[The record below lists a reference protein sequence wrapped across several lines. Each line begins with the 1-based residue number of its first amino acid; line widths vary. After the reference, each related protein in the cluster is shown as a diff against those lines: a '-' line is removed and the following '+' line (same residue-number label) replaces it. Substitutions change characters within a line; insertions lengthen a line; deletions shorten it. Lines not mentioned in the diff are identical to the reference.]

1 MTIMTASN
9 RAMPFSLTRSAYP
22 WLIVC
27 CGMLFYCYNYFL
39 RVSPSVMQNELT
51 QSFHINAYQFGTLAA
66 FYYYAYTPMQVPA
79 GMIYD
84 KFGVRFVLCAA
95 CLMAVVGL
103 SVFITADSFAMAGF
117 GRCLIGLGTAFAY
130 IGTLKL
136 ASIWLPANRFATV
149 AGLTTAI
156 GMTSGALSQKYLA
169 HFVEVLGYQ
178 GALRTA
184 LVAGVILSAIIMILV
199 RNRPT
204 SEATHSY
211 DMQTPINVK
220 QLFHALRLISINPQ
234 MWLIG
239 IIGCLL
245 YLPSSVFL
253 DLWGIPYLKTVY
265 QLTADQAVAISSY
278 TFYGWII
285 SGPIIGLISDKIK
298 RRRMPL
304 TFTGF
309 FAALLLCV
317 VFYVPGGISLSNL
330 YLIFF
335 MIGFCCGAHPLCFAL
350 GKESNPIQISGTAV
364 AVTNMLIMA
373 GGAIFQ
379 PVVGKL
385 LDLHSTSPIGANGLP
400 VYSASDYTFALSV
413 VPIGVALGIFLSVFL
428 KETYCESQA
437 SEENE
442 RLFSSNNETPELS
455 PLAANVEFA
464 TEVEGK

>member
-1 MTIMTASN
+1 MIVSDRGTMSS
-9 RAMPFSLTRSAYP
+9 FFKSAYP

-39 RVSPSVMQNELT
+39 RVSPSVMQSDLS
-51 QSFHINAYQFGTLAA
+51 QSFHITAYQFGTLAA
-66 FYYYAYTPMQVPA
+66 FYYYAYTPMQLPA

-95 CLMAVVGL
+95 CLIAVIGL
-103 SVFITADSFAMAGF
+103 SVFISANSLIIASL
-117 GRCLIGLGTAFAY
+117 GRLLIGLGTAFAY

-136 ASIWLPANRFATV
+136 ASIWLPSNRFATV

-156 GMTSGALSQKYLA
+156 GMTSGALSQKYLTQV
-169 HFVEVLGYQ
+169 VEMIGYKQ
-178 GALRTA
+178 ALHSA
-184 LVAGVILSAIIMILV
+184 VIAGIILSGIIVLLV
-199 RNRPT
+199 RNRPKNQAV
-204 SEATHSY
+204 SLNE
-211 DMQTPINVK
+211 MQTPMNIK
-220 QLFHALRLISINPQ
+220 QLAGAIRIIFTNPQ

-253 DLWGIPYLKTVY
+253 DLWGIPYLKAVY
-265 QLTADQAVAISSY
+265 NLTSAQAVAISSC

-285 SGPIIGLISDKIK
+285 SGPIIGALSDKIK

-304 TFTGF
+304 TITGF
-309 FAALLLCV
+309 FAALLLCI
-317 VFYVPGGISLSNL
+317 VFYLPGIHSSELPI
-330 YLIFF
+330 IFF

-350 GKESNPIQISGTAV
+350 GKESNPIQISGTSV

-385 LDLHSTSPIGANGLP
+385 LDLHTKSPIGVDGLP
-400 VYSASDYTFALSV
+400 VYTGNDYVFALSV
-413 VPIGVALGIFLSVFL
+413 VPIGVAIGIFLSIFL

-437 SEENE
+437 SEVHQRIFNPRIEIE
-442 RLFSSNNETPELS
+442 AETC
-455 PLAANVEFA
+455 
-464 TEVEGK
+464 

>member
-1 MTIMTASN
+1 MIATN
-9 RAMPFSLTRSAYP
+9 RVSTPSFLRSAYP

-27 CGMLFYCYNYFL
+27 CGMMFYCYNYFL

-51 QSFHINAYQFGTLAA
+51 HAFHINAYQFGTLAA

-95 CLMAVVGL
+95 CLLAVIGL
-103 SVFITADSFAMAGF
+103 GVFVSANNYATAEI
-117 GRCLIGLGTAFAY
+117 GRFMIGLGTAFSY

-156 GMTSGALSQKYLA
+156 GMTSGALSQKYLTKI
-169 HFVEVLGYQ
+169 VETIGYKA
-178 GALRTA
+178 ALNSA
-184 LVAGVILSAIIMILV
+184 LMAGIFLSAMLVILV
-199 RNRPT
+199 RNRPKT
-204 SEATHSY
+204 VVDAETE
-211 DMQTPINVK
+211 MQTPVNMS
-220 QLFHALRLISINPQ
+220 QLFAALRVISTNPQ

-253 DLWGIPYLKTVY
+253 DLWGIPYLKAVY
-265 QLTADQAVAISSY
+265 QLTPDQAVAISGY

-285 SGPIIGLISDKIK
+285 SGPIIGAISDRI
-298 RRRMPL
+298 RRRRAPL

-309 FAALLLCV
+309 FAAALLCA
-317 VFYVPGGISLSNL
+317 VFYLPGIPVSGL

-350 GKESNPIQISGTAV
+350 GKENNPIQVSGTAV

-379 PVVGKL
+379 PIVGKL
-385 LDLHSTSPIGANGLP
+385 LDLHSTSPLGADGLP
-400 VYSASDYTFALSV
+400 VYTPSDYTFALSV
-413 VPIGVALGIFLSVFL
+413 VPLGVALGIFLSIFL

-437 SEENE
+437 KEAEKIFADNLAIDDME
-442 RLFSSNNETPELS
+442 PETGT
-455 PLAANVEFA
+455 A
-464 TEVEGK
+464 K